1 MTWQAVVAV
10 REQQAK
16 RRGSK
21 RPGEEDGP
29 NPKAFAFVVVLL
41 VAASDGSSVWGW
53 VPMASGD
60 HTRTRPFS
68 QESRRLLCPH
78 ATQSQRMPCPPTRQ

>member
-41 VAASDGSSVWGW
+41 AASDGSSVWGW
-53 VPMASGD
+53 VPMATTPGP
-60 HTRTRPFS
+60 RPFS